1 MTADTQL
8 IPASDSEARDLTPK
22 MEDMRR
28 AIAECVRVDEARE
41 IRDKAQALRIYFR
54 QQKDVYNEIN
64 AVKIRIRA
72 ERRVGQLLAEMSER
86 GERAT
91 RADGVNRGANRHLSQ
106 AATSAP
112 TLSELGMT
120 RSEAKR
126 AMDLARVPER
136 QFEAALSGPSP
147 SSASV
152 RRAGNAEPQAQA
164 VDVRPAV
171 HTWGTI
177 RAFARDIEAGKFL
190 DPAGWTKNRAIQKFQ
205 IQEIRAALPKIVDYL
220 SRLATEE

>member
-1 MTADTQL
+1 MTAGTQL

-72 ERRVGQLLAEMSER
+72 ERRVGQLLGEMSER
-86 GERAT
+86 GERDQGKGGD
-91 RADGVNRGANRHLSQ
+91 RRSPSQ
-106 AATSAP
+106 AATVKLAD
-112 TLSELGMT
+112 LGIT

-126 AMDLARVPER
+126 AMDLAKVPEG
-136 QFEAALSGPSP
+136 QFEAALSGPAP

-205 IQEIRAALPKIVDYL
+205 IQEIRAALPRIVDYL